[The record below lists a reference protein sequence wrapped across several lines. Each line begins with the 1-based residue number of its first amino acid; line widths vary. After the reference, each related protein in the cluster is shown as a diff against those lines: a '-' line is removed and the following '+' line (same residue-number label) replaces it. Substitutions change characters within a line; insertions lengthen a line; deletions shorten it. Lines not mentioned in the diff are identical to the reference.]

1 MANSPIDREI
11 GLAQLIP
18 LRNRAALEEGE
29 IRVVNMQTS
38 NLVGKVARPLGP
50 SFPRSYELGRSHHFL
65 AMPGSFFP
73 DPERGGLGPLTYSE
87 GDQIHGT
94 RSQIKKSR
102 IH

>member
-50 SFPRSYELGRSHHFL
+50 SFPRSYELGRSHL
-65 AMPGSFFP
+65 LPGSFFP
-73 DPERGGLGPLTYSE
+73 DPGLGL
-87 GDQIHGT
+87 
-94 RSQIKKSR
+94 
-102 IH
+102 